1 MTKERIVIEAN
12 REITIQKNSI
22 EQSPALIQDLDE
34 NINDLSK
41 PARKFDIEVCNL
53 TIAVNA
59 KIRELEVLTGVIQST
74 GCGSSITDPISG
86 LLRAVGDNVSYDVV
100 NAGRSDME
108 SNTHVGINPY
118 STGIFGA
125 NTAMTTGTNPTVI
138 VDSTLG
144 IGTITRVAAGTTYQA
159 QESLANSIVPPGD
172 ACEVNSGDAYDS
184 TYSGH
189 DGTAFATR
197 RTELLSEI
205 AEARTKRDNFMNA
218 TIKGVKAEIHT
229 KYTRRYSYILGVSKA
244 KERKTELEQ
253 LSNLTTEDEY
263 TSYFT

>member
-1 MTKERIVIEAN
+1 MTKERIAAN
-12 REITIQKNSI
+12 ATDEIKIQENQI
-22 EQSPALIQDLDE
+22 EQAPQLIQDLDD
-34 NINDLSK
+34 NINDLVK
-41 PARKFDIEVCNL
+41 PAKKFDTEVCNL

-74 GCGSSITDPISG
+74 GCGKSVTDPNTGLIS
-86 LLRAVGDNVSYDVV
+86 AVGSNVSYDVV
-100 NAGRSDME
+100 NAGRQDME
-108 SNTHVGINPY
+108 SSSHIGVNPY
-118 STGIFGA
+118 STGIFGV

-159 QESLANSIVPPGD
+159 QESLVNSIVPPGN

-189 DGTAFATR
+189 DGTTFATR

-205 AEARTKRDNFMNA
+205 SEARTKRDNFMNT

-229 KYTRRYSYILGVSKA
+229 KYTRRYSYIFGVSESK
-244 KERKTELEQ
+244 KRKTELDQ
-253 LSNLTTEDEY
+253 LVNLTTQDEY
-263 TSYFT
+263 NTYFT